1 MYLFS
6 SNPGKAEKLL
16 TSFQLLVTPAWNLSL
31 KGGVDENEPTKMETG
46 ELELQTLSRK
56 TKRCQEGQRKL
67 QGIWN
72 SFHSRKN

>member
-1 MYLFS
+1 M
-6 SNPGKAEKLL
+6 A
-16 TSFQLLVTPAWNLSL
+16 PAWNLSL
-31 KGGVDENEPTKMETG
+31 EGVVDENGPTKMEMG

-56 TKRCQEGQRKL
+56 TKRCQEGQQKL

>member
-1 MYLFS
+1 M
-6 SNPGKAEKLL
+6 
-16 TSFQLLVTPAWNLSL
+16 TPAWNLSL
-31 KGGVDENEPTKMETG
+31 EGVVDENGPTKMETG

-56 TKRCQEGQRKL
+56 TKRCQEGQQKL